1 MVKRVTDRL
10 PYFVVSITIA
20 IIIGVIV
27 AGPA

>member
-10 PYFVVSITIA
+10 LHIVVPNTIA

>member
-1 MVKRVTDRL
+1 MVKRITDRL
-10 PYFVVSITIA
+10 PYVVVSNTVA